1 MVTVNPL
8 APPTF
13 DSINVLAGQVTM
25 VVDGAVGPDYTLWAS
40 TNLVDWSLMV
50 TTDSPVPPL
59 TLVDTNYNDYPARF
73 YRIQLG
79 P

>member
-1 MVTVNPL
+1 
-8 APPTF
+8 
-13 DSINVLAGQVTM
+13 
-25 VVDGAVGPDYTLWAS
+25 
-40 TNLVDWSLMV
+40 MV
-50 TTDSPVPPL
+50 TTDSPEPPL